1 MEQSIIPAFLT
12 GFTKATDEISKTV
25 VEEFKKTDLSKLFL
39 SSEMIFTYI
48 FIIISFIVY
57 FIVRKQ
63 IRRQE
68 IEQFEK
74 LDGKDEEQPEINK
87 LKVKRIFLRNGFIF
101 FLAIGLFFIWKDEIK
116 TTFFSISFAI
126 MAIVVLLKEIL
137 FNIISSFVLSFSKPF
152 NIGDMIEV
160 KGKIGTV
167 SDRTMFNTKLIIKK
181 DGINSGQEFVIPNSY
196 FMTNEFVSLSKLG
209 NYSIQYFNVH
219 LKREEL
225 LIGAKLLK
233 QIADDVTLNKSK
245 SRDEK
250 MHNWRKNLKKKES
263 MDIPSQKPYV
273 FIHMEDKPYLTLK
286 YACDGRTAFLLKTE
300 ILEKFLEKLPE
311 ELKKE
316 QEILKTPS
324 LETVVDEDDE

>member
-1 MEQSIIPAFLT
+1 MEQSVIPAFLT
-12 GFTKATDEISKTV
+12 GFTKATDEIGKTV
-25 VEEFKKTDLSKLFL
+25 IEEFNKMDIVDFLL
-39 SSEMIFTYI
+39 SSEMIASYV
-48 FIIISFIVY
+48 FIVVSLIVY
-57 FIVRKQ
+57 LIVRKR
-63 IRRQE
+63 IRSQE
-68 IEQFEK
+68 IDQFEK

-87 LKVKRIFLRNGFIF
+87 LKVKRIFLRNGFVF

-126 MAIVVLLKEIL
+126 MAIVVLFKEIL

-167 SDRTMFNTKLIIKK
+167 SDRTMFNTKIIIKK
-181 DGINSGQEFVIPNSY
+181 DGINSGQEFVLPNSY

-209 NYSIQYFNVH
+209 NYSTHFFNIH

-233 QIADDVTLNKSK
+233 QIAEDVTLNSK
-245 SRDEK
+245 GRGEK
-250 MHNWRKNLKKKES
+250 LHNWRKNLKKKES
-263 MDIPSQKPYV
+263 MDIPSHKPFV
-273 FIHMEDKPYLTLK
+273 FIHPEDKPYLTLK
-286 YACDGRTAFLLKTE
+286 YTCDNRTAFLLKNE

-311 ELKKE
+311 ELTKE
-316 QEILKTPS
+316 KEEKPDMPVLDTIP
-324 LETVVDEDDE
+324 EDEE